1 MDADALTRGRRAFW
15 LTAGA
20 FVWGAVLVAA
30 ALLVPVSG
38 PQTLVQQNGSHV
50 LLVVAAPAVIAALVG
65 IALRVRCSRGGLV
78 AGYVAWVLIA
88 VLFAE
93 CLLGIL
99 SVGLYI
105 VPVALLLARAAT
117 IAPLGGAHG

>member
-1 MDADALTRGRRAFW
+1 MDADALKRGRRAFW

-20 FVWGAVLVAA
+20 FAWGAALVAA

-38 PQTLVQQNGSHV
+38 SQTLVQENGSHV
-50 LLVVAAPAVIAALVG
+50 LIVMAAPAVIAALVA
-65 IALRVRCSRGGLV
+65 IALRVRCSRGGSV
-78 AGYVAWVLIA
+78 SGYVAWVLIA
-88 VLFAE
+88 VVFAE
-93 CLLGIL
+93 CLLGIA